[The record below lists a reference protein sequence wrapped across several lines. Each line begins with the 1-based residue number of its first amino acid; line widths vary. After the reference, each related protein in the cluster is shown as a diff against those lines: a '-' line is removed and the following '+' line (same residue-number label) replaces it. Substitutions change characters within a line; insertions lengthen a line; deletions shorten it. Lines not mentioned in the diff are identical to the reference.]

1 MALLNASLCL
11 RRDDR
16 LKKLL
21 FTWTVVF
28 ALVLAGAKDLP
39 ALPTAS
45 NEYQLKA
52 GFLYNFA
59 HFIEWPAKAFADPAS
74 PIIIGVLGNDPLA
87 SYLDEIVR
95 GEKVNNRSLAIQR
108 YQQIEEIKT
117 CHILFVSESAI
128 AQLQRI
134 LISLK
139 GRSIL
144 TVGDTDGFARR
155 GGVIRFVTKNNKIRF
170 RINLEAAKAANLTIS
185 SKLLR
190 AAEIVAPE
198 GN

>member
-1 MALLNASLCL
+1 MALLNASLRL
-11 RRDDR
+11 RGNDR

-21 FTWTVVF
+21 FSWTVAF
-28 ALVLAGAKDLP
+28 ALVLAGEKDLP
-39 ALPTAS
+39 ALTTTA

-52 GFLYNFA
+52 GFLFNFA
-59 HFIEWPAKAFADPAS
+59 HFIEWPTKAFADPAS
-74 PIIIGVLGNDPLA
+74 PIIIGVLGNDSLA
-87 SYLDEIVR
+87 GDLDEIVR
-95 GEKVNNRSLAIQR
+95 GEKVNNRPLVVQR
-108 YQQIEEIKT
+108 YQQVEEIKV
-117 CHILFVSESAI
+117 CHILFVSDSDA
-128 AQLQRI
+128 ARLQRI
-134 LISLK
+134 FTSLK

-144 TVGDTDGFARR
+144 TVGETDGFARR